1 MNANSLEKSGKYY
14 RMGGTYMRYFAVEV
28 LGADDF
34 EESSLAMTFRS
45 ETRGY
50 VTKSTVCVGH

>member
-1 MNANSLEKSGKYY
+1 M
-14 RMGGTYMRYFAVEV
+14 FAVRVDGNYILIALEV

-34 EESSLAMTFRS
+34 EESSLATTFRS

-50 VTKSTVCVGH
+50 VTKSAVCVGH